1 MSETKRKRHG
11 VGGRMRSENG
21 ENFHHRNPG
30 SSSHHSRGGRNNS
43 QTSGHYNRM
52 NSYDRV
58 RKIVQEEGRTARNLV
73 IYNVPVEQEN
83 RAGANLPA
91 GQQAI
96 HMGRM
101 GARKHPLKDQNRHR
115 NVTPPKRKA
124 ADDYALMQKSQ
135 QELLKSPKSDSGLRK
150 PDLRARY
157 WKFLFDNLQRA
168 VDAIYETCEQD
179 ESVVECKEVIMMLEQ
194 STRDFK
200 SLIERLHM
208 LRAFEESA
216 KEGDRPTSI
225 AWEVRKM
232 SPGKSAGTQGHGRST
247 SSPSP
252 AQRVLTF
259 PDQRSELGHSSWA
272 DKVKG
277 KVAASCSADVP
288 EVVSPTSTLPLPPPP
303 VTQNG
308 ISASEPDTD
317 GSNTIED
324 DNDGWETVQRGSKCK
339 ARQSPSQR
347 SLENLTG
354 VGQNLGRKN
363 LKRTLSDPHASK
375 TGHGQTKMEKSPL
388 AKKSVAGGN
397 KSPLSKKSVAGGNQ
411 NNGTR
416 QRTDSKDSEKEN
428 RPSESRRQIASSQSD
443 LSVSQS
449 GRTSGARVSPTLK
462 KSLPSVSRSSPN
474 ISGVSRSSEPTVGT
488 KMSYSGSVT
497 KGSSPA
503 PARGRSTTKKDMK
516 KSQSLDLKV
525 EDSSVIL
532 SKVMEK
538 GETDS
543 LLVIKCA
550 DSPIDSKLKGTDSQ
564 GSHVQGAS
572 SDGLRQ
578 GEVPVNQETKGD
590 DEERLDLES
599 QEKDQQQDEEEKDRQ
614 QDEEEKDRQQDE
626 EDDAYAAQLDS
637 ALATALE
644 EEDTL
649 TRELEEEQE
658 QALESAI
665 QEEETWLKALAQEQ
679 NSVIE
684 VETETESD
692 LGVSL
697 VKLNCVTEVQ
707 TETESDLGVSLVKS
721 NSVIEVQTETE
732 SDLGNTMSSLEASGQ
747 TLDWDIL
754 CAQYDEAEGKP
765 KMSWGEIVDDA
776 ETRTPGH
783 GVHMHEK
790 LSSPSRRR
798 SPTESRKRHEE
809 KQAKARELREKFMH
823 EKSERLGELSKKVEE
838 VRAWKEELM
847 RQRKGTIQSKMT
859 RAEEKR
865 HLQLRMKAQKAH
877 EEEAKANEIA
887 FINAL
892 DAQNKRHDIMS
903 KHQESEARLHTM
915 EEERQRKHVEKLA
928 KESAVEERRRALY
941 AERQA
946 KLKDMEE
953 RRKQRDARVEH
964 QQQEKE
970 KERLEAL
977 RIREKEREERLA
989 ALNAQQQAHIQELQK
1004 KIQQKQDES
1013 TQRHQ
1018 EALQQIREKAFE
1030 MTVQRLSSE
1039 DHNEPPNIAPYDTK
1053 KLCTICNVLIPSEV
1067 HLLSH
1072 LRGKKHQQALQ
1083 DNNSG
1088 KTMTKQEIE
1097 TFNLKHIVDAP
1108 TNSTHPKIVS
1118 EKERLK
1124 SLKKRCKKLRQR
1136 MITRGLEYEN
1146 SLTGKITNADSTH
1159 KAKLQ
1164 KVVRDI
1170 NKYLQ
1175 APDTGPWPQNKV
1187 SALDRALGEISRIL
1201 DKKVAADQT
1210 SIRILGGLTC
1220 LGRILQTVDVN
1231 AFHLP
1236 SVLPPKSLVLT
1247 CSVFRQ
1253 ACKGCYDNC
1262 HYMLFSN
1269 KLGTVIDLLIH
1280 RLTILLPEEQKR
1292 PASGYSGT
1300 NLSSSSSGP
1309 SKLPCDLVA
1318 VSLMQ
1323 LLSSIL
1329 NCLAKYGPTAKCSEA
1344 AAERMSSSGDPF
1356 TIRGNDVISYI
1367 ISVGIV
1373 DKLTQYFR
1381 GVQGPIDED
1390 KEGAE
1395 FLQHSLGLLVS
1406 MTKIMSKRNTSL
1418 FDQRKVE
1425 DPTQLINTYEMTEL
1439 VGIVSLLYG
1448 MLLHSGAPSRSDSSP
1463 PEFPQH
1469 TMAVALTGLRML
1481 NNMATLDLHM
1491 LQKTLGDE
1499 GMSLEFRHIAS
1510 YLMWYCSHHTSDDIL
1525 HEVIQCVGYFT
1536 VLCPDN
1542 QVVIQSGQPPTIL
1555 QQMCSLPFKYFS
1567 DPRLTNVLFPTLIS
1581 SCYNNQSNRQILEQ
1595 ELSCMLLSNFIEEK
1609 QLEVLQAKL
1618 HPSKKEKEKIKDL
1631 EHPRMQTASRF
1642 PMEQWMAAQEYFKIS

>member
-1 MSETKRKRHG
+1 
-11 VGGRMRSENG
+11 
-21 ENFHHRNPG
+21 
-30 SSSHHSRGGRNNS
+30 
-43 QTSGHYNRM
+43 
-52 NSYDRV
+52 
-58 RKIVQEEGRTARNLV
+58 
-73 IYNVPVEQEN
+73 
-83 RAGANLPA
+83 
-91 GQQAI
+91 
-96 HMGRM
+96 
-101 GARKHPLKDQNRHR
+101 
-115 NVTPPKRKA
+115 
-124 ADDYALMQKSQ
+124 
-135 QELLKSPKSDSGLRK
+135 
-150 PDLRARY
+150 
-157 WKFLFDNLQRA
+157 
-168 VDAIYETCEQD
+168 
-179 ESVVECKEVIMMLEQ
+179 MMLEQ

-232 SPGKSAGTQGHGRST
+232 SPGKSAGTQSHGRST

-259 PDQRSELGHSSWA
+259 TEQRADPTQSSWA

-277 KVAASCSADVP
+277 KVTTPTSADVP
-288 EVVSPTSTLPLPPPP
+288 ESPTSTLPLPPPP

-308 ISASEPDTD
+308 ISASEPETD
-317 GSNTIED
+317 GSTTIED
-324 DNDGWETVQRGSKCK
+324 DNEGWETVQRGSKSK
-339 ARQSPSQR
+339 ARHSPSQR

-363 LKRTLSDPHASK
+363 LKRTLSDPHAGK
-375 TGHGQTKMEKSPL
+375 TGNQGKIEKSPL
-388 AKKSVAGGN
+388 AKKSIAGANRNSTSG
-397 KSPLSKKSVAGGNQ
+397 P
-411 NNGTR
+411 R

-428 RPSESRRQIASSQSD
+428 RPSESRRQIASSHSD
-443 LSVSQS
+443 LSVSRP
-449 GRTSGARVSPTLK
+449 GRTSGVSPPLNRT
-462 KSLPSVSRSSPN
+462 SPTVSRSSPN
-474 ISGVSRSSEPTVGT
+474 ISGVSRSSEPTVPT
-488 KMSYSGSVT
+488 KMSYSSSVT
-497 KGSSPA
+497 KGKSPVPSKGHATSSK
-503 PARGRSTTKKDMK
+503 RDMK
-516 KSQSLDLKV
+516 KSQSLDLAK

-532 SKVMEK
+532 SKVMERE

-543 LLVIKCA
+543 VSASKAEGSSIDGNLKGK
-550 DSPIDSKLKGTDSQ
+550 DSPLSVNVLQRVGLSLDQGTKTD
-564 GSHVQGAS
+564 
-572 SDGLRQ
+572 
-578 GEVPVNQETKGD
+578 E
-590 DEERLDLES
+590 DEERQELE
-599 QEKDQQQDEEEKDRQ
+599 RR
-614 QDEEEKDRQQDE
+614 EKDRQQDE
-626 EDDAYAAQLDS
+626 EDEAYAAQLDC
-637 ALATALE
+637 ALASAFE

-658 QALESAI
+658 QALETAI

-684 VETETESD
+684 VETETE
-692 LGVSL
+692 
-697 VKLNCVTEVQ
+697 
-707 TETESDLGVSLVKS
+707 TES
-721 NSVIEVQTETE
+721 E
-732 SDLGNTMSSLEASGQ
+732 LGNTMSSLEASGQ
-747 TLDWDIL
+747 TLDWDTL
-754 CAQYDEAEGKP
+754 CAQYDDADGKP
-765 KMSWGEIVDDA
+765 KLSWGEMVDEA
-776 ETRTPGH
+776 EKRTPGH

-847 RQRKGTIQSKMT
+847 RQRKGTIQSKMM

-865 HLQLRMKAQKAH
+865 HLQLRLKAQKAH

-903 KHQESEARLHTM
+903 KHQESEARLQNI

-953 RRKQRDARVEH
+953 RRKQRDARVEQ

-1030 MTVQRLSSE
+1030 MTVLRLSSE

-1088 KTMTKQEIE
+1088 KVMTKQEIE

-1146 SLTGKITNADSTH
+1146 SLTGKLTNAESTH

-1164 KVVRDI
+1164 KVIRDI
-1170 NKYLQ
+1170 SKYLQ
-1175 APDTGPWPQNKV
+1175 APDSGPWPQNKV
-1187 SALDRALGEISRIL
+1187 SALDRALGEISRIM

-1210 SIRILGGLTC
+1210 CLRLLGGLTT
-1220 LGRILQTVDVN
+1220 LGRILQTVDVTDFN
-1231 AFHLP
+1231 LP

-1247 CSVFRQ
+1247 SSVFRQ

-1269 KLGTVIDLLIH
+1269 KLGTVIDLLVH
-1280 RLTILLPEEQKR
+1280 RLTILLPDEQKR
-1292 PASGYSGT
+1292 PSSGLSGT
-1300 NLSSSSSGP
+1300 NLSSGSSGGP
-1309 SKLPCDLVA
+1309 CKLPFDLVA

-1381 GVQGPIDED
+1381 GVQGPIDAD

-1406 MTKIMSKRNTSL
+1406 MTKIMSKRNNFI
-1418 FDQRKVE
+1418 FDQKKVE

-1510 YLMWYCSHHTSDDIL
+1510 YLMWYCSHHTSEDIL

-1555 QQMCSLPFKYFS
+1555 QQMCSLPFQYFS

-1609 QLEVLQAKL
+1609 QLEVQQAKL
-1618 HPSKKEKEKIKDL
+1618 HPSKKGKIVRR
-1631 EHPRMQTASRF
+1631 H
-1642 PMEQWMAAQEYFKIS
+1642 

>member
-1 MSETKRKRHG
+1 MSETKRKRHS
-11 VGGRMRSENG
+11 VGGRMRSDNG

-30 SSSHHSRGGRNNS
+30 SSSHHSRGGRNNNS

-73 IYNVPVEQEN
+73 IYNVPVEQQN
-83 RAGANLPA
+83 RTGAGNPA
-91 GQQAI
+91 GQQVLP
-96 HMGRM
+96 MGRM
-101 GARKHPLKDQNRHR
+101 GGRKHPLKDQNPHR

-124 ADDYALMQKSQ
+124 SDDYALIQQKSQ

-216 KEGDRPTSI
+216 KDGDRPTSI

-232 SPGKSAGTQGHGRST
+232 SPGKSAGAQSHGRST

-259 PDQRSELGHSSWA
+259 TEQRSDPTQSSWA

-277 KVAASCSADVP
+277 KVTAVSSADMP

-308 ISASEPDTD
+308 ISASEPETD
-317 GSNTIED
+317 GSTTIED
-324 DNDGWETVQRGSKCK
+324 DNEGWETVQRGSKSK
-339 ARQSPSQR
+339 ARHSPSQR

-363 LKRTLSDPHASK
+363 LKRTLSDPHAGKSGK
-375 TGHGQTKMEKSPL
+375 PGQTKIEKSPL
-388 AKKSVAGGN
+388 AKKTVA
-397 KSPLSKKSVAGGNQ
+397 SGNQ
-411 NNGTR
+411 KNAPR

-428 RPSESRRQIASSQSD
+428 RPSESRRQIASSHSD
-443 LSVSQS
+443 LSVSRP
-449 GRTSGARVSPTLK
+449 GRTSGVAVSQALNKSSPT
-462 KSLPSVSRSSPN
+462 VSRSSPN
-474 ISGVSRSSEPTVGT
+474 ISGISRSSEPTVAS
-488 KMSYSGSVT
+488 KMSYSSSVT
-497 KGSSPA
+497 KGKSPTS
-503 PARGRSTTKKDMK
+503 ARGQAFNTVKQ
-516 KSQSLDLKV
+516 KSQSLDLK
-525 EDSSVIL
+525 EDTSMIL
-532 SKVMEK
+532 SKVIEK
-538 GETDS
+538 EIEVDS
-543 LLVIKCA
+543 VLVVQCA
-550 DSPIDSKLKGTDSQ
+550 DSPVDDHLKTTSPSNCEQ
-564 GSHVQGAS
+564 GSELPLDISLQGK
-572 SDGLRQ
+572 
-578 GEVPVNQETKGD
+578 PVSPQDVKRDE
-590 DEERLDLES
+590 DEERREF
-599 QEKDQQQDEEEKDRQ
+599 ERRENDR
-614 QDEEEKDRQQDE
+614 RQDE

-637 ALATALE
+637 ALASAFE

-684 VETETESD
+684 VETETE
-692 LGVSL
+692 
-697 VKLNCVTEVQ
+697 
-707 TETESDLGVSLVKS
+707 TES
-721 NSVIEVQTETE
+721 E
-732 SDLGNTMSSLEASGQ
+732 LGNTMSSLEASGQ
-747 TLDWDIL
+747 TLDWDTL
-754 CAQYDEAEGKP
+754 CAQYEDAEGKP
-765 KMSWGEIVDDA
+765 KRSWGEIVDEA

-847 RQRKGTIQSKMT
+847 RQRKGTIQSKMM

-903 KHQESEARLHTM
+903 KHQESEARLQNI

-953 RRKQRDARVEH
+953 RRKQRDARVEQ

-977 RIREKEREERLA
+977 RIKEREREERLA

-1030 MTVQRLSSE
+1030 MTVLRLSSE

-1088 KTMTKQEIE
+1088 KVMTKQEIE

-1136 MITRGLEYEN
+1136 MVTRGLEYEN
-1146 SLTGKITNADSTH
+1146 SLTGKLTNADSAH

-1170 NKYLQ
+1170 SKYLQ

-1187 SALDRALGEISRIL
+1187 SALDRALGEISRIM

-1210 SIRILGGLTC
+1210 SLRILGGLTT
-1220 LGRILQTVDVN
+1220 LGRILQTVDVTD
-1231 AFHLP
+1231 FHLP
-1236 SVLPPKSLVLT
+1236 SVLPAKSLVLT

-1269 KLGTVIDLLIH
+1269 KLGTIIDLLVH

-1292 PASGYSGT
+1292 PASGFSGT
-1300 NLSSSSSGP
+1300 NLSSGSSGP
-1309 SKLPCDLVA
+1309 CKLPFDLVA

-1344 AAERMSSSGDPF
+1344 SAERMSSSGDPF

-1406 MTKIMSKRNTSL
+1406 MTKIMSKRNNSI
-1418 FDQRKVE
+1418 FDQKKVE

-1448 MLLHSGAPSRSDSSP
+1448 MLLHSGAPSRNDSSP

-1469 TMAVALTGLRML
+1469 TMAVTLTGLRML
-1481 NNMATLDLHM
+1481 NNMATLDLPM

-1510 YLMWYCSHHTSDDIL
+1510 YLMWYCSHHTSEDIL

-1555 QQMCSLPFKYFS
+1555 QQMCSLPFQYFS

-1595 ELSCMLLSNFIEEK
+1595 ELSCMLLSNFLEEK
-1609 QLEVLQAKL
+1609 QLEVQQAKL
-1618 HPSKKEKEKIKDL
+1618 HPSKKEKEKTKDL
-1631 EHPRMQTASRF
+1631 EQPRMQSASRF

>member
-1 MSETKRKRHG
+1 
-11 VGGRMRSENG
+11 
-21 ENFHHRNPG
+21 
-30 SSSHHSRGGRNNS
+30 
-43 QTSGHYNRM
+43 M

-83 RAGANLPA
+83 RTGAGLPA

-96 HMGRM
+96 PMGRM
-101 GARKHPLKDQNRHR
+101 GGRKHPLKDQNPHR
-115 NVTPPKRKA
+115 NITPPKRKA
-124 ADDYALMQKSQ
+124 SDDYALMQKSH

-216 KEGDRPTSI
+216 KDGDRPTSI

-232 SPGKSAGTQGHGRST
+232 SPGKSAGTQSHGRST

-259 PDQRSELGHSSWA
+259 TEQRSDPAQSSWA

-277 KVAASCSADVP
+277 KVTTPNPAD
-288 EVVSPTSTLPLPPPP
+288 EVLSPTSTFTLPPPP

-308 ISASEPDTD
+308 ISASEPETD
-317 GSNTIED
+317 GSTTIED
-324 DNDGWETVQRGSKCK
+324 DNEGWETVQRGSKFK
-339 ARQSPSQR
+339 ARHSPSQR

-363 LKRTLSDPHASK
+363 LKRTMSDPHAGK
-375 TGHGQTKMEKSPL
+375 TSGQPKMEKSPL
-388 AKKSVAGGN
+388 AKKSV
-397 KSPLSKKSVAGGNQ
+397 VGGNQ
-411 NNGTR
+411 NNGPR

-428 RPSESRRQIASSQSD
+428 RPSESRRQIASSHSD
-443 LSVSQS
+443 LSVSRP
-449 GRTSGARVSPTLK
+449 GRTSRVSPTLNK
-462 KSLPSVSRSSPN
+462 TSPTVSRSSPN
-474 ISGVSRSSEPTVGT
+474 ISGVSRSSEPTVPT

-497 KGSSPA
+497 KGKSPTSSKGQSA
-503 PARGRSTTKKDMK
+503 ATKRDMK
-516 KSQSLDLKV
+516 KSQSLDLKK

-532 SKVMEK
+532 SKVMEGE

-543 LLVIKCA
+543 LSVTNCV
-550 DSPIDSKLKGTDSQ
+550 DTSVDGNLKGRDSSLSVDVQ
-564 GSHVQGAS
+564 GSDLSDS
-572 SDGLRQ
+572 SLK
-578 GEVPVNQETKGD
+578 GELPLDQETKGGD
-590 DEERLDLES
+590 DEERHELERR
-599 QEKDQQQDEEEKDRQ
+599 EKNR
-614 QDEEEKDRQQDE
+614 RQDE

-637 ALATALE
+637 ALASAFE

-684 VETETESD
+684 VETETE
-692 LGVSL
+692 
-697 VKLNCVTEVQ
+697 
-707 TETESDLGVSLVKS
+707 TES
-721 NSVIEVQTETE
+721 E
-732 SDLGNTMSSLEASGQ
+732 LGNTMSSLEASGQ
-747 TLDWDIL
+747 ALDWDTL
-754 CAQYDEAEGKP
+754 CAQYDDAEGKP
-765 KMSWGEIVDDA
+765 KLSWGEIVDEA

-903 KHQESEARLHTM
+903 KHQESEARLQNI

-953 RRKQRDARVEH
+953 RRKQRDARVEQ

-977 RIREKEREERLA
+977 RIKEREREERLA

-1030 MTVQRLSSE
+1030 MTVLRLSSE

-1108 TNSTHPKIVS
+1108 SNSTHPKIVS

-1146 SLTGKITNADSTH
+1146 SLMGKLTNAESTH

-1170 NKYLQ
+1170 SKYLQ

-1187 SALDRALGEISRIL
+1187 SALDRALGEISRIM

-1210 SIRILGGLTC
+1210 SLRILGGLTT
-1220 LGRILQTVDVN
+1220 LGRILQTVDVTDFN
-1231 AFHLP
+1231 LP

-1269 KLGTVIDLLIH
+1269 KLGTIIDLLVH
-1280 RLTILLPEEQKR
+1280 RLTILLPDEQKR
-1292 PASGYSGT
+1292 PASGFSGT
-1300 NLSSSSSGP
+1300 TLSSGSSST
-1309 SKLPCDLVA
+1309 SKLPFDLIA

-1344 AAERMSSSGDPF
+1344 SAERMSSSGDPF

-1381 GVQGPIDED
+1381 GVQGPIDDD

-1406 MTKIMSKRNTSL
+1406 MTKIMSKRNNSI
-1418 FDQRKVE
+1418 FDQKKVE

-1481 NNMATLDLHM
+1481 NNMATLDLRM

-1510 YLMWYCSHHTSDDIL
+1510 YLMWYCSHHTSEDIL

-1555 QQMCSLPFKYFS
+1555 QQMCSLPFQYFS

-1609 QLEVLQAKL
+1609 QLEVQQAKL
-1618 HPSKKEKEKIKDL
+1618 HPSKKEKEKTKDL
-1631 EHPRMQTASRF
+1631 EQPKMQTASRF
-1642 PMEQWMAAQEYFKIS
+1642 PMEQWTAAQEYFKIS